1 MGKRWTPSFLS
12 FRIKQGGLQLIMCA
26 KEAFVSCNLQRQKKK
41 KCTDV
46 SVNGTLCVAS
56 ATWKKQNGVVG
67 LCKQKDC
74 CVTLFV
80 KMDVCAHPSVHT
92 FYLGVAFNFY
102 KFPLLVI
109 FFFLCF
115 LVQPPHICF
124 LGGPVEGI

>member
-1 MGKRWTPSFLS
+1 
-12 FRIKQGGLQLIMCA
+12 MCA

-109 FFFLCF
+109 FSFFAF
-115 LVQPPHICF
+115 
-124 LGGPVEGI
+124 